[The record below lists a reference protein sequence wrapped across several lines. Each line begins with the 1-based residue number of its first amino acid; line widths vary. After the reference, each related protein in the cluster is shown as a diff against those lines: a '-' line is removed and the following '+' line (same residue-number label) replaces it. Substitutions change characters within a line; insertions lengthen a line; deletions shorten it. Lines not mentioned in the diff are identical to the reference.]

1 MLAVGV
7 GRCGAGTEAGRPL
20 QAQSSYLEPGMVKA
34 SVALAGGH
42 NAHHQLDRETRAIA
56 VVLLLTR

>member
-1 MLAVGV
+1 M
-7 GRCGAGTEAGRPL
+7 GAGRSL
-20 QAQSSYLEPGMVKA
+20 QAHPSYLEPGMVKA

-42 NAHHQLDRETRAIA
+42 NAYHQPDRETRAVA